1 MTMPRFLSFSN
12 RFTFCF
18 VLLGAALVSTST
30 LRAQT
35 TTDSTQTDSASVM
48 SQQVADLQKVVD
60 RWDDAIDQ
68 RDQYALELV
77 LAPQFIA
84 ISDTGK
90 VNNRDQVISQL
101 VTKDA
106 PRYTLTQKVVSVRE
120 VGDVAIVNGTYDRV
134 YEGSRLSR
142 TKARG
147 QKGVFS
153 QAYVRARNS
162 WECINSQRT
171 LVVES
176 TTKTKKKS
184 KDASDERSLH
194 HDLGFRFPGRHHS
207 SSSDTQPQ
215 Q

>member
-1 MTMPRFLSFSN
+1 MPRFLSFFN
-12 RFTFCF
+12 RFAFCF

-30 LRAQT
+30 LRAQM
-35 TTDSTQTDSASVM
+35 TTDSTQTDSASIM

-60 RWDDAIDQ
+60 RWDDAINQ

-84 ISDTGK
+84 ISDTGE
-90 VNNRDQVISQL
+90 VSNRDQVISQL

-106 PRYTLTQKVVSVRE
+106 PRYTLNQTVVSVRE
-120 VGDVAIVNGTYDRV
+120 VGDVAIINGTYNRV

-147 QKGVFS
+147 QKGIFS
-153 QAYVRARNS
+153 QVYVRARNS

-171 LVVES
+171 LIVES
-176 TTKTKKKS
+176 TAKEKKKS
-184 KDASDERSLH
+184 KNESDEKPLH
-194 HDLGFRFPGRHHS
+194 HDLGFHFPGVHHS
-207 SSSDTQPQ
+207 SDNSSQ
-215 Q
+215 QQ